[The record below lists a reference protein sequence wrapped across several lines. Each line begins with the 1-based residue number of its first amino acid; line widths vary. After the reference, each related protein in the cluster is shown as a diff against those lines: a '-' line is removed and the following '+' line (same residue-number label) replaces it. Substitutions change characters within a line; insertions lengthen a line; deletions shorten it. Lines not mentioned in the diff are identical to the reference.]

1 VHIDEELLNLTEK
14 RFHVWVLVV
23 ACNMVMKL
31 FPQRLDSIG
40 LGQVWRQEI
49 AHSVI
54 IAYYGA
60 GCAIFPVLDWQK
72 GA

>member
-23 ACNMVMKL
+23 AFNMVMKL

-40 LGQVWRQEI
+40 LGQVWRQEM
-49 AHSVI
+49 
-54 IAYYGA
+54 
-60 GCAIFPVLDWQK
+60 
-72 GA
+72 